1 MANLFESLENGA
13 DDVTNGGGPILS
25 KQHVHEALRL
35 RTTKIRY
42 SVSTNPERALKVK
55 GATYPGMNFI
65 IDAEVVSGETTQ
77 PGLFPGAPVSF
88 LWKLDP
94 GNAETR
100 MKMDLAEI
108 ADALVGAC
116 GLSSFGDAKV
126 LLSDTDAAF
135 EDETKYAGNEFIVYS
150 KPAKTDK
157 KTGMPSAFRNFG
169 YAPAAPSQTTEAAPA
184 RRSVEFP
191 AFSEEIAATP
201 ADERNVPVKVSRPGR
216 RGAIVEEQVAGAE

>member
-1 MANLFESLENGA
+1 MANLFESLKNGEA
-13 DDVTNGGGPILS
+13 DVTNSGSTILS
-25 KQHVHEALRL
+25 KQNVHDQLRL
-35 RTTKIRY
+35 RTTKVRY

-65 IDAEVVSGETTQ
+65 IDAEVISGDTTQ

-116 GLSSFGDAKV
+116 GLPSFGDAKV

-184 RRSVEFP
+184 RRSVE
-191 AFSEEIAATP
+191 TL
-201 ADERNVPVKVSRPGR
+201 DEPPVLGLSNPPVKVSRPGR
-216 RGAIVEEQVAGAE
+216 RGALTEEQVAGAE